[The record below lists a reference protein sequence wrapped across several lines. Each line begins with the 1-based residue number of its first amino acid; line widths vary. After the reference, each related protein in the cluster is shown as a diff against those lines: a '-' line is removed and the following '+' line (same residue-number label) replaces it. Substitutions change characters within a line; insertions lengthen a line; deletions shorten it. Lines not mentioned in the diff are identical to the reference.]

1 MRYVCNIE
9 IKVWF
14 NLYRRN
20 TRKMCFFGRDLSP
33 TDKHL
38 PVNKLLKYRSGR
50 YFISFRLKNYLL
62 EYIRNHFDQKKIT
75 IKLISDMIGAI

>member
-1 MRYVCNIE
+1 MSVISKLRFGLIYTDVILVKC
-9 IKVWF
+9 V
-14 NLYRRN
+14 
-20 TRKMCFFGRDLSP
+20 FFGRDLSP

>member
-1 MRYVCNIE
+1 MSIISKLRSGLIYTDVIP
-9 IKVWF
+9 IKCV
-14 NLYRRN
+14 
-20 TRKMCFFGRDLSP
+20 FFGREISP

-38 PVNKLLKYRSGR
+38 PVTKLLKYWSGR